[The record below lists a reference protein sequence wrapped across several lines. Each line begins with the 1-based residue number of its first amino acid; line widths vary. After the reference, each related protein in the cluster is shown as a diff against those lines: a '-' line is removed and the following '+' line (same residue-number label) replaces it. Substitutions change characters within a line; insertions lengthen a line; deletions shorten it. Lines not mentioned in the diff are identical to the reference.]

1 MSTTAAKS
9 GGGSKKNNGGTLV
22 AAGNVSAS
30 GPIANVLDLVEVNA
44 AKKSYGTVVVQDTN
58 GGASNADP
66 HGVTKAKSSGTFA
79 YTPAPGTNYLLRA
92 AGDNASKVNNTTS
105 TFLTVPGGV
114 TGKSINKL
122 VSTRRIGAYSDTRFN
137 VLAVPN
143 GNIVPGRTK
152 GTGAGSGSNFV
163 QADDGSTAAR
173 DDAATPTRSVP
184 GELTYMFGAK
194 NPVST
199 SYKAKNSYES

>member
-1 MSTTAAKS
+1 MSTTSAKS
-9 GGGSKKNNGGTLV
+9 GGGSTKNNGGTLV
-22 AAGNVSAS
+22 AAGNASAS
-30 GPIANVLDLVEVNA
+30 GPIANVLDLVEINGS
-44 AKKSYGTVVVQDTN
+44 KSSYGTIVKQDTN
-58 GGASNADP
+58 GGGASADP
-66 HGVTKAKSSGTFA
+66 HGVTKAKSAGTFA

-105 TFLTVPGGV
+105 TFLTVPGNV
-114 TGKSINKL
+114 TGKSINKK
-122 VSTRRIGAYSDTRFN
+122 VSTYRMGAYSDAKFN

-143 GNIVPGRTK
+143 GNVVPGRTK
-152 GTGAGSGSNFV
+152 GTGAGSLSNYV
-163 QADDGSTAAR
+163 QKNGSTTAI

-194 NPVST
+194 MPLST

>member
-9 GGGSKKNNGGTLV
+9 GGGSKNNNGGTLV
-22 AAGNVSAS
+22 AAGNVSAT
-30 GPIANVLDLVEVNA
+30 GPVANVLDLVEVNA
-44 AKKSYGTVVVQDTN
+44 SKRAYGTVVKTDTN

-66 HGVTKAKSSGTFA
+66 NGVTKAKSSGTFA

-105 TFLTVPGGV
+105 TFLTIPGGV
-114 TGKSINKL
+114 TGKSINKT
-122 VSTRRIGAYSDTRFN
+122 VSTYRLGSYSDAAFN

-143 GNIVPGRTK
+143 GNVVPGRTK
-152 GTGAGSGSNFV
+152 GTGAGSQSNFV
-163 QADDGSTAAR
+163 QKNGSTAAI
-173 DDAATPTRSVP
+173 DDAASPTRSVP

-194 NPVST
+194 APYST
-199 SYKAKNSYES
+199 SYKAKNSYEA

>member
-1 MSTTAAKS
+1 MSTTSAKS
-9 GGGSKKNNGGTLV
+9 GGGSTKNNGGTLV
-22 AAGNVSAS
+22 AAGNASAS
-30 GPIANVLDLVEVNA
+30 GPIANVLDLVEINGS
-44 AKKSYGTVVVQDTN
+44 KSSYGTIVTQDTN
-58 GGASNADP
+58 GGGASADP
-66 HGVTKAKSSGTFA
+66 HGVTKAKSAGTFA

-114 TGKSINKL
+114 TGKSINKK
-122 VSTRRIGAYSDTRFN
+122 VSTYKIGAYSDAKFN

-143 GNIVPGRTK
+143 GNVVPGRTK
-152 GTGAGSGSNFV
+152 GTGAGSLSNYV
-163 QADDGSTAAR
+163 QKDGSTTAI

-194 NPVST
+194 MPLST

>member
-1 MSTTAAKS
+1 MSTTSAKS
-9 GGGSKKNNGGTLV
+9 GGGSTKNNGGTLV
-22 AAGNVSAS
+22 AAGNASAS
-30 GPIANVLDLVEVNA
+30 GPIANVLDLVEINGS
-44 AKKSYGTVVVQDTN
+44 KSSYGTVVTQDTN
-58 GGASNADP
+58 GGGASADP
-66 HGVTKAKSSGTFA
+66 HGVTKAKSAGTFA

-114 TGKSINKL
+114 TGKSINKK
-122 VSTRRIGAYSDTRFN
+122 VSTYRMGAYSDAKFN

-143 GNIVPGRTK
+143 GNVVPGRTK
-152 GTGAGSGSNFV
+152 GTGAGSLSNYV
-163 QADDGSTAAR
+163 QKNGSTTAI

-194 NPVST
+194 MPLST